1 MINHSVYIIF
11 LGLAF
16 AKMFELILGR
26 LRIPSII
33 SWFIAGI
40 VVGPYILG
48 LIDKGVE
55 LELFSRIASIFLMF
69 YIGFSTNYNAV
80 LRRISLSIIVGLAGV
95 AATFLLCFTILY
107 SITTNLYTSILLSI
121 VLSNTASEMASSI
134 TLIIN
139 KPFVHD
145 IVTTASI
152 VDDIIAIIAI
162 FMMTISILNS
172 ADYFNYMV
180 FLIVVIISCA
190 LIGLFRQ
197 YAKKIH
203 GHFQTE
209 VIHTLSIAL
218 LGLSV
223 ATTVRMGVNELLVAY
238 TMGLVLNVAMIR
250 GDALLRSDTI
260 AMDLADSINKLLHLA
275 FLPLLFIYVALSI
288 EVKMINI
295 YVFLLLLIASTIGK
309 LIGCSLP
316 VYVKAKRQDSITIGI
331 IMMLRGSLENTLLS
345 TLYLYSLIDKMLYST
360 SVVVSLTST
369 LLSLLLLYVLKVLR

>member
-16 AKMFELILGR
+16 AKVFELILSR
-26 LRIPSII
+26 FKIPSII
-33 SWFIAGI
+33 SWFVAGI
-40 VVGPYILG
+40 VVGPYVLG

-69 YIGFSTNYNAV
+69 YIGFSTNYNVV
-80 LRRISLSIIVGLAGV
+80 LRRISLSIIVSLAGV
-95 AATFLLCFTILY
+95 VATFFLCFAILY
-107 SITTNLYTSILLSI
+107 SITMNLYTSILLSI

-134 TLIIN
+134 MLTIN
-139 KPFVHD
+139 KPFVYD

-162 FMMTISILNS
+162 FMMAIPILNGAS
-172 ADYFNYMV
+172 YFSYMA
-180 FLIVVIISCA
+180 FLIVVIISCV

-197 YAKKIH
+197 YAKKVH
-203 GHFQTE
+203 GRLQTE
-209 VIHTLSIAL
+209 VIHALSMAL

-223 ATTVRMGVNELLVAY
+223 AITVWMGVNELLVAY
-238 TMGLVLNVAMIR
+238 TMGLVLNIVMIR

-260 AMDLADSINKLLHLA
+260 AMDLADSINKLLHWV
-275 FLPLLFIYVALSI
+275 FLPLLFVYVALSI
-288 EVKMINI
+288 EIKMVNM
-295 YVFLLLLIASTIGK
+295 YVFLPLFIASTIGK

-316 VYVKAKRQDSITIGI
+316 VYVKTKRQDSITIGI

>member
-16 AKMFELILGR
+16 AKVFELILSR

-33 SWFIAGI
+33 SWFVAGI
-40 VVGPYILG
+40 VVGPYVLG

-69 YIGFSTNYNAV
+69 YIGFSTNYNVV

-95 AATFLLCFTILY
+95 AATFFLCFAILY
-107 SITTNLYTSILLSI
+107 SITMNLYTSILLSI

-134 TLIIN
+134 MLAIN
-139 KPFVHD
+139 KPFVYD

-162 FMMTISILNS
+162 FMITIPILNGVS
-172 ADYFNYMV
+172 YFSYIV
-180 FLIVVIISCA
+180 FLIVVIISCV

-203 GHFQTE
+203 GRLQTE
-209 VIHTLSIAL
+209 VIHALSMAL

-223 ATTVRMGVNELLVAY
+223 AITVWIGVNELLVAY
-238 TMGLVLNVAMIR
+238 TMGLVLNIVMIR

-260 AMDLADSINKLLHLA
+260 AMDLADSINKLLHWV
-275 FLPLLFIYVALSI
+275 FLPLLFIYIALSI
-288 EVKMINI
+288 EIKMVNI
-295 YVFLLLLIASTIGK
+295 YVFLPLFIASTIGK
-309 LIGCSLP
+309 LVGCSLP
-316 VYVKAKRQDSITIGI
+316 VYVKTKRQDSITIGI

>member
-16 AKMFELILGR
+16 AKVFELILSR
-26 LRIPSII
+26 LKIPSII
-33 SWFIAGI
+33 SWFVAGI
-40 VVGPYILG
+40 VVGPYVLG

-69 YIGFSTNYNAV
+69 YIGFSTNYNVV
-80 LRRISLSIIVGLAGV
+80 LRRISLSIIVSLAGV
-95 AATFLLCFTILY
+95 VATFFLCFAILY
-107 SITTNLYTSILLSI
+107 SITMNLYTSILLSI

-134 TLIIN
+134 MLTIN
-139 KPFVHD
+139 KPFVYD

-162 FMMTISILNS
+162 FMMAIPILNGAS
-172 ADYFNYMV
+172 YFSYMA
-180 FLIVVIISCA
+180 FLIVVIISCV

-197 YAKKIH
+197 YAKKVH
-203 GHFQTE
+203 GRLQTE
-209 VIHTLSIAL
+209 VIHALSMAL

-223 ATTVRMGVNELLVAY
+223 AITVWMGVNELLVAY
-238 TMGLVLNVAMIR
+238 TMGLVLNIVMIR

-260 AMDLADSINKLLHLA
+260 AMDLADSINKLLHWV
-275 FLPLLFIYVALSI
+275 FLPLLFVYVALSI
-288 EVKMINI
+288 EIKMVNM
-295 YVFLLLLIASTIGK
+295 YVFLPLFIASTIGK

-316 VYVKAKRQDSITIGI
+316 VYVKTKRQDSITIGI

>member
-16 AKMFELILGR
+16 AKVFELILSR
-26 LRIPSII
+26 LKIPSII
-33 SWFIAGI
+33 SWFVAGI
-40 VVGPYILG
+40 VVGPYVLG

-69 YIGFSTNYNAV
+69 YIGFSTNYNVV
-80 LRRISLSIIVGLAGV
+80 LRRISLSIIVSLAGV
-95 AATFLLCFTILY
+95 VATFFLCFAILY
-107 SITTNLYTSILLSI
+107 SITMNLYTSILLSI

-134 TLIIN
+134 MLTIN
-139 KPFVHD
+139 KPFVYD

-162 FMMTISILNS
+162 FMMAIPILNGAS
-172 ADYFNYMV
+172 YFSYMA
-180 FLIVVIISCA
+180 FLIVVIISCV

-197 YAKKIH
+197 YAKKVH
-203 GHFQTE
+203 GRLQTE
-209 VIHTLSIAL
+209 VIHALSMAL

-223 ATTVRMGVNELLVAY
+223 AITVWMGVNELLVAY
-238 TMGLVLNVAMIR
+238 TMGLVLNIVMIR

-260 AMDLADSINKLLHLA
+260 AMDLADSINKLLHWV
-275 FLPLLFIYVALSI
+275 FLPLLFVYVALSI
-288 EVKMINI
+288 EIKMVNM
-295 YVFLLLLIASTIGK
+295 YVFLPLFIASTIGK

-316 VYVKAKRQDSITIGI
+316 VYVKTKRQDSITIGI

-369 LLSLLLLYVLKVLR
+369 LQSLLL

>member
-16 AKMFELILGR
+16 AKVFELILSR

-33 SWFIAGI
+33 SWFVAGI
-40 VVGPYILG
+40 VVGPYVLG
-48 LIDKGVE
+48 LIDKCVE

-69 YIGFSTNYNAV
+69 YIGFSTNYNVV

-95 AATFLLCFTILY
+95 AATFFLCFAILY
-107 SITTNLYTSILLSI
+107 SITMNLYTSILLSI

-134 TLIIN
+134 MLTIN
-139 KPFVHD
+139 KPFVYD

-162 FMMTISILNS
+162 FMMTIPILNGAS
-172 ADYFNYMV
+172 YFSYMA
-180 FLIVVIISCA
+180 FLIVVIISCV
-190 LIGLFRQ
+190 LIGSFRQ
-197 YAKKIH
+197 YAKKVH
-203 GHFQTE
+203 GRLQTE
-209 VIHTLSIAL
+209 VIHALSIAL

-223 ATTVRMGVNELLVAY
+223 AITVWMGVNELLVAY
-238 TMGLVLNVAMIR
+238 TMGLVLNIVMIR

-260 AMDLADSINKLLHLA
+260 AMDLADSINKLLHWV

-288 EVKMINI
+288 EIKMVNI
-295 YVFLLLLIASTIGK
+295 YVFLPLFIASTIGK

-316 VYVKAKRQDSITIGI
+316 VYVKTKRQDSITIGI